1 MYPLEQVPFFPFTLY
16 LLHPSAKLKSRFVD
30 LLNAVFDNV
39 HGRFHDHYFRDI
51 GGQYI
56 FCTKSKRKKQI
67 KTFRLHDITK
77 KKKTS
82 SIWIDT
88 LKKCS
93 AKVIVQRT
101 LCSNIQMCLYSRGVE
116 YYLTMLILSY
126 DTWNN
131 TIMRGH
137 DAKHLSD
144 INGSKRLRFDD
155 PLVVC
160 VTNSWKNTVLHWQ
173 FSFTNDV

>member
-1 MYPLEQVPFFPFTLY
+1 MFTEGFMITTLEILVVSIFSVPRV
-16 LLHPSAKLKSRFVD
+16 KGKSRWRHLD
-30 LLNAVFDNV
+30 YLTL
-39 HGRFHDHYFRDI
+39 
-51 GGQYI
+51 Q
-56 FCTKSKRKKQI
+56 Q
-67 KTFRLHDITK
+67 K
-77 KKKTS
+77 KKPARYGLILWKKVQS
-82 SIWIDT
+82 MDFGFW
-88 LKKCS
+88 LKQPLVG

-131 TIMRGH
+131 TVMRGH

-155 PLVVC
+155 PFVVC

-173 FSFTNDV
+173 FSFTHDV

>member
-1 MYPLEQVPFFPFTLY
+1 MLFSTMFTEGLMITTLKILVVSIFSVPRV
-16 LLHPSAKLKSRFVD
+16 KGKSRWRHLD
-30 LLNAVFDNV
+30 YLTL
-39 HGRFHDHYFRDI
+39 
-51 GGQYI
+51 Q
-56 FCTKSKRKKQI
+56 
-67 KTFRLHDITK
+67 

-88 LKKCS
+88 EKVQSVDFGIWLKQPLVG

-101 LCSNIQMCLYSRGVE
+101 LFSNIQMCLYSRGVE

-155 PLVVC
+155 PFVVC
-160 VTNSWKNTVLHWQ
+160 VTNSWKNTMLH
-173 FSFTNDV
+173 

>member
-1 MYPLEQVPFFPFTLY
+1 MFTEGFMITTLEILVVSIFSVPRVKGKSTWRHLDYLTLQQKKNLLDMDWYFEKVQSMDFGIWLKQPLVGT
-16 LLHPSAKLKSRFVD
+16 
-30 LLNAVFDNV
+30 
-39 HGRFHDHYFRDI
+39 
-51 GGQYI
+51 
-56 FCTKSKRKKQI
+56 
-67 KTFRLHDITK
+67 
-77 KKKTS
+77 
-82 SIWIDT
+82 
-88 LKKCS
+88 
-93 AKVIVQRT
+93 KVIVQRT

-155 PLVVC
+155 PFVVC

>member
-1 MYPLEQVPFFPFTLY
+1 MLFSTMFTEGFMITTLEILVVSIFSVPRV
-16 LLHPSAKLKSRFVD
+16 KGKSRWRHLD
-30 LLNAVFDNV
+30 YLTL
-39 HGRFHDHYFRDI
+39 
-51 GGQYI
+51 Q
-56 FCTKSKRKKQI
+56 
-67 KTFRLHDITK
+67 

-88 LKKCS
+88 EKVQSVDFGIWLKQPLVG

-101 LCSNIQMCLYSRGVE
+101 LFSNIQMCLYSRGVE

-155 PLVVC
+155 PFVVC
-160 VTNSWKNTVLHWQ
+160 VTNSWKNTVLHW
-173 FSFTNDV
+173 

>member
-1 MYPLEQVPFFPFTLY
+1 MLFSTMFAEDQ
-16 LLHPSAKLKSRFVD
+16 
-30 LLNAVFDNV
+30 
-39 HGRFHDHYFRDI
+39 YFRDI

-56 FCTKSKRKKQI
+56 FCTKSKRKKQM
-67 KTFRLHDITK
+67 KTFRLLDITK
-77 KKKTS
+77 KKNLLDMDWYFEKVQS
-82 SIWIDT
+82 MDFGIW
-88 LKKCS
+88 LKQPLVG

-155 PLVVC
+155 PFVVC

-173 FSFTNDV
+173 FSFTHDV

>member
-1 MYPLEQVPFFPFTLY
+1 MDFGIWLKQPLVGT
-16 LLHPSAKLKSRFVD
+16 
-30 LLNAVFDNV
+30 
-39 HGRFHDHYFRDI
+39 
-51 GGQYI
+51 
-56 FCTKSKRKKQI
+56 
-67 KTFRLHDITK
+67 
-77 KKKTS
+77 
-82 SIWIDT
+82 
-88 LKKCS
+88 
-93 AKVIVQRT
+93 KVIVQRT

-126 DTWNN
+126 DTLNN

-155 PLVVC
+155 PFVVC

-173 FSFTNDV
+173 FSFTHDF

>member
-1 MYPLEQVPFFPFTLY
+1 MDWYFEKVQSMDFGIWLKQPLV
-16 LLHPSAKLKSRFVD
+16 
-30 LLNAVFDNV
+30 
-39 HGRFHDHYFRDI
+39 G
-51 GGQYI
+51 
-56 FCTKSKRKKQI
+56 
-67 KTFRLHDITK
+67 
-77 KKKTS
+77 
-82 SIWIDT
+82 
-88 LKKCS
+88 
-93 AKVIVQRT
+93 AKVSVQRT

-155 PLVVC
+155 PFVVC
-160 VTNSWKNTVLHWQ
+160 VTNSWKNTALHWQ
-173 FSFTNDV
+173 FSFTHDV